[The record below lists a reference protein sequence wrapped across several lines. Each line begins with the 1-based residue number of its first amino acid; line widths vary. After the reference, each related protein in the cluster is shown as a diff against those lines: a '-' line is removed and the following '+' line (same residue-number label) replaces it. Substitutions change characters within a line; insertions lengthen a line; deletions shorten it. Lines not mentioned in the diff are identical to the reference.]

1 MAQTSPSPGLAREAI
16 GLREVLFQSITHMA
30 PAAAVA
36 FSIIVGANFAGGA
49 LPLSVV
55 LAMVGC
61 LLVAV
66 SIGQLSRRLPSA
78 GGFATYAARG
88 LHPAVGFLVGW
99 GYAFVEP
106 WWRPCCS
113 SSSATWSPAP
123 STRSS
128 AGATTPGG
136 WCRRWPRP

>member
-1 MAQTSPSPGLAREAI
+1 MAQNGPSRGLAREAI

-55 LAMVGC
+55 LALVGC

-66 SIGQLSRRLPSA
+66 SIGQLSNTLRKRSTLQVGKLVGLPTRPSGNFTSRRLAMPY
-78 GGFATYAARG
+78 G
-88 LHPAVGFLVGW
+88 
-99 GYAFVEP
+99 
-106 WWRPCCS
+106 S
-113 SSSATWSPAP
+113 S
-123 STRSS
+123 
-128 AGATTPGG
+128 
-136 WCRRWPRP
+136 

>member
-1 MAQTSPSPGLAREAI
+1 MAQKHPSPGLAREAI

-36 FSIIVGANFAGGA
+36 FSIIVGANFAAGA
-49 LPLSVV
+49 LPLSVL

-99 GYAFVEP
+99 AMRSWSP
-106 WWRPCCS
+106 WWRRCCS

-123 STRSS
+123 
-128 AGATTPGG
+128 
-136 WCRRWPRP
+136 